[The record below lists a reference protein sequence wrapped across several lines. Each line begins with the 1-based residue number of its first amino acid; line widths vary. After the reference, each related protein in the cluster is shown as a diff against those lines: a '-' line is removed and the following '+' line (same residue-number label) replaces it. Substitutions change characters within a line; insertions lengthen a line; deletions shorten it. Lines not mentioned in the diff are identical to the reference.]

1 MFDAYVFVE
10 ATMDVLGFV
19 PMKLK
24 ELKCIIS
31 VYFKKSRTSV
41 FIQNRKSINSH
52 FIHKSLPV
60 NR

>member
-19 PMKLK
+19 PM

-31 VYFKKSRTSV
+31 VYYKKSRTSV
-41 FIQNRKSINSH
+41 FIQSRKSINSH
-52 FIHKSLPV
+52 FIHKSLLV